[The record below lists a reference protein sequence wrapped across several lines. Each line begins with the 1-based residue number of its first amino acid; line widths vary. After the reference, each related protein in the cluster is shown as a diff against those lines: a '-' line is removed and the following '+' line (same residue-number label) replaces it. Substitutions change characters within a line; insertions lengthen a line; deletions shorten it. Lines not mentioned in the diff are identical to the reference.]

1 MTVTINGTTG
11 ISTPGITN
19 TGTETVATQVISPI
33 IGSASGSSL
42 SLQANGTTYAT
53 ILGAGTNNG
62 YFGIN
67 TTTPGYQLDLSGVSR
82 LGNGVSQASP
92 SSSNILST
100 AHTILNGTGGNYLTF
115 GQDSSYNQWIQSSYQ
130 SPSTA
135 VYNLVLQPLGGN
147 VLVGTT
153 NTDPVNNRVNGLA
166 IAGTSGID
174 IRSATNVNLWG
185 LNATSGNHIRFF
197 TDNGSAAVAA
207 GIISSSG
214 SVTAYSVTSDYRL
227 KQNVA
232 PLQNGLKTISEL
244 KPCSYNYI
252 AGNQYSEGFIA
263 HELQAVVPHAV
274 IGEKDAVDA
283 NGKPEYQ
290 AVDSSFLVPHLVAAI
305 QELSAQV
312 TTLQTQVTAL
322 QPKS

>member
-1 MTVTINGTTG
+1 MSGVPYIFANATTSIPLSELDSNFATPVYIGNASVALGNTVTSIGNVTLTNVT
-11 ISTPGITN
+11 ISSGNVTATSV
-19 TGTETVATQVISPI
+19 VAPT
-33 IGSASGSSL
+33 IGSASGSTL
-42 SLQANGTTYAT
+42 SLQSNGTTNVT
-53 ILGAGTNNG
+53 
-62 YFGIN
+62 
-67 TTTPGYQLDLSGVSR
+67 LDTSG
-82 LGNGVSQASP
+82 
-92 SSSNILST
+92 
-100 AHTILNGTGGNYLTF
+100 
-115 GQDSSYNQWIQSSYQ
+115 
-130 SPSTA
+130 
-135 VYNLVLQPLGGN
+135 NL
-147 VLVGTT
+147 LVGTT

-174 IRSATNVNLWG
+174 IRSATNVTLWG

-214 SVTAYSVTSDYRL
+214 SVTSYAVTSDYRL

-252 AGNQYSEGFIA
+252 EGNQYSEGFIA

-274 IGEKDAVDA
+274 TGEKDAVDA

-312 TTLQTQVTAL
+312 KTLQSQVTAL
-322 QPKS
+322 QAKVGT